1 MLMKSDPNSEDF
13 VSLVLAPLLVRFKSG
28 EDEQAL
34 KNELLTLVLP
44 WVRQQVVLNIQRIPV
59 NADPANV
66 SSHMHEAAFKA
77 VAKIDWLQI
86 EKWPMCLGAL
96 VRHSAQEAARDDDY
110 LSRQQRVL
118 RKQFRNACIAEE
130 TRQQSPITNQDRER
144 IALVI
149 AEGQAEL
156 ANELL
161 VSWHPREVSTVPDSM
176 SEQISVEDEVEQQ
189 MVKQKIKNWLENE
202 LPEDIRN
209 LVIDWMR
216 LPRANILPARLEKQ
230 LQPYILSLMNAVDDF
245 ETSEIFAGLYSQDIS
260 IEV

>member
-1 MLMKSDPNSEDF
+1 MAVDPNSEDF
-13 VSLVLAPLLVRFKSG
+13 VPSVLSPLATR
-28 EDEQAL
+28 L
-34 KNELLTLVLP
+34 KNGENEQVLKDELLTLVLP
-44 WVRQQVVLNIQRIPV
+44 WVRQQVSSNIRRIPV

-77 VAKIDWLQI
+77 VAKIDWQQI
-86 EKWPMCLGAL
+86 DKWPLYLGSL
-96 VRHSAQEAARDDDY
+96 VRHSAQEAARDEDY

-118 RKQFRNACIAEE
+118 RKQFQNACIAEE
-130 TRQQSPITNQDRER
+130 TRQQGPITNQDRER

-161 VSWHPREVSTVPDSM
+161 ISWHPREVSIVPDSM

-189 MVKQKIKNWLENE
+189 VVKQKIKNWLENE

-209 LVIDWMR
+209 MVIEWMS
-216 LPRANILPARLEKQ
+216 LPRSKILPARLEKQ
-230 LQPYILSLMNAVDDF
+230 LQPYILSLMNAVDYFD
-245 ETSEIFAGLYSQDIS
+245 TAEIFAELYSQNTPVVD
-260 IEV
+260 

>member
-1 MLMKSDPNSEDF
+1 
-13 VSLVLAPLLVRFKSG
+13 
-28 EDEQAL
+28 
-34 KNELLTLVLP
+34 
-44 WVRQQVVLNIQRIPV
+44 
-59 NADPANV
+59 
-66 SSHMHEAAFKA
+66 
-77 VAKIDWLQI
+77 
-86 EKWPMCLGAL
+86 
-96 VRHSAQEAARDDDY
+96 
-110 LSRQQRVL
+110 
-118 RKQFRNACIAEE
+118 
-130 TRQQSPITNQDRER
+130 
-144 IALVI
+144 
-149 AEGQAEL
+149 
-156 ANELL
+156 
-161 VSWHPREVSTVPDSM
+161 M

>member
-1 MLMKSDPNSEDF
+1 MEIDPNSEDF
-13 VSLVLAPLLVRFKSG
+13 VHSVLMPLSMRLKNG
-28 EDEQAL
+28 EDEQVL
-34 KNELLTLVLP
+34 KDELLTLVLP
-44 WVRQQVVLNIQRIPV
+44 WVRQQVSSNIRRIPV

-77 VAKIDWLQI
+77 VAKIDWQQI
-86 EKWPMCLGAL
+86 DKWPMYLGSL

-130 TRQQSPITNQDRER
+130 TKQQSPITIQDRER